1 MIRSPAACPSPVPDE
16 VLRVDRTLGHAGQ
29 QHTRRKGIV
38 RLVQGME
45 AEHAGMRRPQRR
57 QRLAQARVGGVG
69 QRLRRR
75 GTAGS
80 VLAQPPIS
88 SSHASSTT
96 PNRRRVMAVGVAVGI
111 RRVGQVASDAFPLL
125 GHGHGAQARR
135 GDGSTAH
142 AVVKLQIADPARH
155 HGRRDVELAGAR
167 REAVPGH
174 RLLERAH

>member
-1 MIRSPAACPSPVPDE
+1 MKYCASIARSAMPASSTRAAKVSCGLSKAWKPN
-16 VLRVDRTLGHAGQ
+16 TLGCGARSGASAWP
-29 QHTRRKGIV
+29 RRV
-38 RLVQGME
+38 SAVS
-45 AEHAGMRRPQRR
+45 ASACD
-57 QRLAQARVGGVG
+57 GV
-69 QRLRRR
+69 R